1 MIDGPAVPKEPEQA
15 HAAAMPVAEDAVTRD
30 GTELH
35 LRAIRADDE
44 PLLQDLFTHMSQD
57 DRRMRFFIAI
67 GVLSHEFAARLC
79 RTAYPRELA
88 LVALHR
94 GEPLG
99 IARYAAEEGNR
110 RAEYAIAVRSDWKGR
125 GVGYVL
131 LTHLIAA
138 ARGAGLTELVGDVLA
153 ENRPMI
159 AMCREFGFRVE
170 HQPGDAGLFRV
181 RMPL

>member
-1 MIDGPAVPKEPEQA
+1 MPSELEQTPASIAPETT
-15 HAAAMPVAEDAVTRD
+15 PFDACAITRD

-35 LRAIRADDE
+35 LRAIGPDDE

-79 RTAYPRELA
+79 RAAYPQELA
-88 LVALHR
+88 LVALQGR
-94 GEPLG
+94 EPLG
-99 IARYAAEEGNR
+99 ITRYAAESGER

-138 ARGAGLTELVGDVLA
+138 ARGAGLTELFGDVLA
-153 ENRPMI
+153 ENQRMI
-159 AMCREFGFRVE
+159 AMCRDFGFHVE
-170 HQPGDAGLFRV
+170 HHPGDAGLLRL
-181 RMPL
+181 RKPI